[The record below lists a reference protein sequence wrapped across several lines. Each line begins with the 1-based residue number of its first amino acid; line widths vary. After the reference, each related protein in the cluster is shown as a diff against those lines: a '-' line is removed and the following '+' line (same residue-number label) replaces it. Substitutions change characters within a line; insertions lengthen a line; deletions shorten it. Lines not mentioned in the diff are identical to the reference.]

1 MLLLVVG
8 VVFRIKIGHASEVVK
23 RPEPRVARAVK
34 IKEDRGSEVRRE
46 AVGDDVLKR
55 SECLEASGLLRTSK
69 KSSTYFLRGPTRPS
83 GVRSTRPSAPS
94 SRTAVSARAARERE
108 AAPEISSGRDG
119 AAREGSARV
128 VARGVVRPSA
138 ARRRRGGE
146 DRVGRLSGGGAFG
159 AREAS
164 VLGRLVAKCDV

>member
-1 MLLLVVG
+1 MK
-8 VVFRIKIGHASEVVK
+8 F
-23 RPEPRVARAVK
+23 
-34 IKEDRGSEVRRE
+34 RRE
-46 AVGDDVLKR
+46 TVGDDVLKR

-69 KSSTYFLRGPTRPS
+69 ASSTYFERADEA
-83 GVRSTRPSAPS
+83 VRCAIDEAFGAKFKDVKQVRAV
-94 SRTAVSARAARERE
+94 VSARAARERTR
-108 AAPEISSGRDG
+108 SG
-119 AAREGSARV
+119 ARAV

-138 ARRRRGGE
+138 ARRRGGE